1 MQHPRF
7 RSTAEKEFRRLDSR
21 TLKQSL
27 PAIHLLPRLEERK
40 DTFLRR
46 MSHHRFSALFAKKSE
61 TVESSKSMTLK
72 FFFDFSQI
80 IRNFPSLGV
89 VAYNNRALNGLRV
102 SDCTNKI
109 YRLYFNSFL
118 TS

>member
-80 IRNFPSLGV
+80 IRNFV
-89 VAYNNRALNGLRV
+89 
-102 SDCTNKI
+102 
-109 YRLYFNSFL
+109 
-118 TS
+118 